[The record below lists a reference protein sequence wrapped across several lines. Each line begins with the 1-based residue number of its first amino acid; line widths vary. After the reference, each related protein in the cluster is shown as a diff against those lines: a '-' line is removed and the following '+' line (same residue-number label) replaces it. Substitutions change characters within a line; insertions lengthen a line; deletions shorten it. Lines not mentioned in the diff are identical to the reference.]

1 MSCIAIDGLD
11 KYGPTGVQGAALAAL
26 LVQGEWTSV
35 STDYTISIVNGLSA
49 TGHALQIGGDNFA
62 TSLNKTLPAFKSRLI
77 GGFRFAALL
86 AGIGGI
92 TLSDG
97 GVAQCSVTIDTTG
110 TISLRGGATTSNTII
125 ATSSVSVSSMSIHY
139 LEYDITIGGSGSYQV
154 WLDGLS
160 IISGIGNTE
169 GGTSNARVNGISF
182 SIQGST
188 STWLTIDDL
197 YLFDNTGATNNTA
210 LLTNPRIETQF
221 PTGDVQTQFT
231 NNATILGN
239 NYSAVTSTDA
249 PGANTLFLRQ
259 FQPEVNVTLNSISCL
274 PEASASGRFKGVVY
288 TDSGGAPHTL
298 LSSGIESFGT
308 ITGNTITSALV
319 TPQSLTANT
328 PYWIGFIT
336 DTATALAEQDA
347 SITGVKAANTY
358 ASNAPATA
366 PSMTVGQPS
375 WVIWGNCT
383 GASTNWSSLNNNPA
397 VGNLSYVSSAT
408 VGQNDLYS
416 FPALSS
422 TPTAIYT
429 VAIKGNVARTD
440 SGLRTVN
447 MTLKSGSTIS
457 NGSNSAITPPTSY
470 SWVDSFF
477 DTDPNTG
484 LAWTS
489 TTLNAAT
496 AGPKINS

>member
-1 MSCIAIDGLD
+1 
-11 KYGPTGVQGAALAAL
+11 
-26 LVQGEWTSV
+26 
-35 STDYTISIVNGLSA
+35 
-49 TGHALQIGGDNFA
+49 
-62 TSLNKTLPAFKSRLI
+62 
-77 GGFRFAALL
+77 
-86 AGIGGI
+86 
-92 TLSDG
+92 
-97 GVAQCSVTIDTTG
+97 
-110 TISLRGGATTSNTII
+110 
-125 ATSSVSVSSMSIHY
+125 
-139 LEYDITIGGSGSYQV
+139 
-154 WLDGLS
+154 
-160 IISGIGNTE
+160 
-169 GGTSNARVNGISF
+169 
-182 SIQGST
+182 
-188 STWLTIDDL
+188 
-197 YLFDNTGATNNTA
+197 
-210 LLTNPRIETQF
+210 
-221 PTGDVQTQFT
+221 
-231 NNATILGN
+231 
-239 NYSAVTSTDA
+239 
-249 PGANTLFLRQ
+249 
-259 FQPEVNVTLNSISCL
+259 
-274 PEASASGRFKGVVY
+274 
-288 TDSGGAPHTL
+288 
-298 LSSGIESFGT
+298 
-308 ITGNTITSALV
+308 
-319 TPQSLTANT
+319 
-328 PYWIGFIT
+328 
-336 DTATALAEQDA
+336 
-347 SITGVKAANTY
+347 
-358 ASNAPATA
+358 
-366 PSMTVGQPS
+366 MTVGQPS